1 MTDSLLKYREQHK
14 HRLNYMPWLYWTL
27 KPKHRV
33 WAEEWQKEYQ
43 AYLMDMETV
52 EIGENCFIS
61 PLAHIFAEPGRKIK
75 IGDNCFIAADC
86 SLHGPL
92 EIGNEV
98 AINHHCILD
107 GGRAG
112 IIKFVLLLIVIS
124 MHLIMACNSTVHFTN
139 SLFAPRVSKL
149 KKMFG

>member
-61 PLAHIFAEPGRKIK
+61 PLAHIFAERVGKLR
-75 IGDNCFIAADC
+75 
-86 SLHGPL
+86 L
-92 EIGNEV
+92 V
-98 AINHHCILD
+98 
-107 GGRAG
+107 
-112 IIKFVLLLIVIS
+112 IIVLLRQIVVC
-124 MHLIMACNSTVHFTN
+124 MDRLRLVMRLQLTTTV
-139 SLFAPRVSKL
+139 S
-149 KKMFG
+149 